1 MDKMILFH
9 GSKYIIEK
17 PSFDYK
23 NSNSDYGSGFYCT
36 CDLESA
42 KEWACR
48 NSSNGIVNK
57 YSLDIRNLK
66 ILDLTDSK
74 YSIFHWMTLLI
85 KNRIITQQVYKYN
98 KTVIDYLFENYSID
112 LSSYD
117 LVIGYRADDAYFKF
131 PIAFIEGRIS
141 INQIE
146 EVYRLGELGKQVVV
160 ISKKAFDKIK
170 FLEFLEVSEDYH
182 FKYRNRIISANTKLE
197 NLLSRERNIYEDT
210 IIDIVRKS
218 KK

>member
-1 MDKMILFH
+1 MILFH

-23 NSNSDYGSGFYCT
+23 NNNSDYGSGFYCT

-74 YSIFHWMTLLI
+74 YSIFHWLTLLI
-85 KNRIITQQVYKYN
+85 KNRIITQQVYRYN
-98 KTVIDYLFENYSID
+98 KAVIDYLFENYSID

-170 FLEFLEVSEDYH
+170 FLEFLKVSEDYH

-197 NLLSRERNIYEDT
+197 DLLSKERNIYEDT
-210 IIDIVRKS
+210 IIDIVRKN

>member
-9 GSKYIIEK
+9 GSKYVIDS

-23 NSNSDYGSGFYCT
+23 NCNSDYGSGFYCT

-48 NSSNGIVNK
+48 NSSSGIVNK

-74 YSIFHWMTLLI
+74 YSIFHWLTLLI
-85 KNRIITQQVYKYN
+85 RNRIITQQVYEYN

-146 EVYRLGELGKQVVV
+146 EVYRFGELGKQVVV

-182 FKYRNRIISANTKLE
+182 FKYRNRIISANRKLE
-197 NLLSRERNIYEDT
+197 DLLSKDRNIFEDT
-210 IIDIVRKS
+210 IIDLVRKS